1 MLAYDAA
8 GNVSGFAPGIY
19 AINPVPAPAALSNP
33 TVLSSL
39 APAGSGGFQFSV
51 QASAVQT
58 TYVQAT
64 TNLLNPTFWV
74 TIATNPPGSSFIF
87 TDADTNVYPGVFLP
101 GGEPVTGQET
111 HITCGRGTICGF
123 RSAEHCSA
131 RTKSCA
137 GGAMLRAPFKPY
149 HYLTCAGVDSMG

>member
-1 MLAYDAA
+1 MPIARYEILGWIGGLFPTIGYGTNFTGTTATITGLKPGTYEEWSVRAYDAA

-19 AINPVPAPAALSNP
+19 VVNPVPTPAALSSP
-33 TVLSSL
+33 TALSSL

-64 TNLLNPTFWV
+64 TNLADPTSWV

-87 TDADTNVYPGVFLP
+87 TDTDTNVYP
-101 GGEPVTGQET
+101 
-111 HITCGRGTICGF
+111 
-123 RSAEHCSA
+123 A
-131 RTKSCA
+131 RFYRVVS
-137 GGAMLRAPFKPY
+137 P
-149 HYLTCAGVDSMG
+149 